1 MLLRPQ
7 TSSVKAEGV
16 SRGETHVHAESVLL
30 WEEETGLARDYTA
43 RILIQSVGKSL
54 GFIVF
59 LENLRPALRNVGNLR
74 IRQMMLRGTK
84 NLDYC

>member
-1 MLLRPQ
+1 M
-7 TSSVKAEGV
+7 
-16 SRGETHVHAESVLL
+16 HAESVPL

-59 LENLRPALRNVGNLR
+59 LKNLRPALRNVGNLR
-74 IRQMMLRGTK
+74 IRQMMLMGPK
-84 NLDYC
+84 NLHYC